1 MRFPIHIILMALDLY
16 FLNESSTRRISQYLF
31 RLFNVKV
38 SHVTIANW
46 TKKFATY
53 FRLKSD
59 KLLKDVDLS
68 DSDEWHA
75 DETVIFINGK
85 RHYLWLVINSESR
98 VIISYHLSPYRYAKQ
113 AFSLFNDAK
122 KFGSPR
128 AIVTDRLPSYNVPI
142 KSTFKDTVH
151 IKVQSFRD
159 DISNNIIESLTKHL
173 NPIIKV

>member
-53 FRLKSD
+53 FKLKSD
-59 KLLKDVDLS
+59 RLLEDVNLS
-68 DSDEWHA
+68 DSHEWHA
-75 DETVIFINGK
+75 DETVVFINGK
-85 RHYLWLVINSESR
+85 RHYLWLVIDPKSR
-98 VIISYHLSPYRYAKQ
+98 LIISYHLLPYRDAKQ

-128 AIVTDRLPSYNVPI
+128 AIVKCTNKI
-142 KSTFKDTVH
+142 
-151 IKVQSFRD
+151 
-159 DISNNIIESLTKHL
+159 NI
-173 NPIIKV
+173 